1 MKKYV
6 ISISAALLA
15 LSTSAVTY
23 MRVKT
28 VDGNVVKYD
37 VEQVLEVD
45 FEEDPSVID
54 PEEEPSL
61 AVYMAYNEFVADGG
75 LLQLRGKG
83 FEGESL
89 EVDFQMKDGSVKT
102 VKGSDITLL
111 DKNLMSVKV
120 PEGTGESFPIVI
132 RNVATGDE
140 AKSSFLFRDTRNLL
154 IDFDSNLDLAYST
167 GAFEKGKDGS
177 YNATDSI
184 GWNNFEENYS
194 VTGKKNQFGVFQ
206 NPEKWEG
213 ILFSPVDGLENDE
226 IRSVFG
232 PFKELIKADPASA
245 KDYVVKF
252 EVNVPKDS
260 PTNLMTLALGFL
272 SADEKEVVQL
282 RPYNAFLQMSE
293 IFWDKSD
300 EDGSWRVASSKEFS
314 TDGWMTVTIPMSEFM
329 WNTAHGNYITS
340 AHSFYEGNFSN
351 EWDQQFFGD
360 PKNHLSYAE
369 KYYYVEK
376 YLSNL
381 TSEEGLLSY
390 FGGFGILF
398 DPYEYTQQPRNPKF
412 AIDNIRIVPDD
423 GNGAIYPKLKY
434 GKPSQH
440 YYLEPRVKAYKK

>member
-111 DKNLMSVKV
+111 NKNLMSVKV

-184 GWNNFEENYS
+184 GWNNLEENYS
-194 VTGKKNQFGVFQ
+194 VTGKRNQFGVLHD
-206 NPEKWEG
+206 PENWEA
-213 ILFSPVDGLENDE
+213 ISFSPEAGGAVYDE
-226 IRSVFG
+226 VRSVFG
-232 PFKELIKADPASA
+232 PFKELVKANPASA

-260 PTNLMTLALGFL
+260 PTNCMTLSLGFT
-272 SADEKEVVQL
+272 SAGEEVADQV
-282 RPYNAFLQMSE
+282 RSYNAFLQMSAINWSKDVPE
-293 IFWDKSD
+293 GWML
-300 EDGSWRVASSKEFS
+300 VSSSEFY

-329 WNTAHGNYITS
+329 WNVTNGNYIVS
-340 AHSFYEGNFSN
+340 AHKFSEGDFSN
-351 EWDQQFFGD
+351 EADQQFFGD
-360 PKNHLSYAE
+360 PVNHLP
-369 KYYYVEK
+369 YVEK
-376 YLSNL
+376 YSSRLTNDDDLSD
-381 TSEEGLLSY
+381 Y
-390 FGGFGILF
+390 FGGFAITF
-398 DPYEYTQQPRNPKF
+398 NPYDGPRNSQKTKF
-412 AIDNIRIVPDD
+412 AIDNIRIVPND

-434 GKPSQH
+434 GIPSQH
-440 YYLEPRVKAYKK
+440 YYMAPRRQAFKK